1 MKLISLF
8 TLFFLSVSLNAQA
21 QGKMYKLR
29 YVVEQND
36 TLNRIIGRFVYPNS
50 VITKN
55 TPMTQKTLEEN
66 GHVKN
71 WKALVPG
78 TLLDLYIAQEYLD
91 MDKYRKYNEQLEKSL
106 ARLNNG
112 AYETEN
118 AIGKHVPRGLKSSI
132 FYLASY
138 GRFTQSYPQD
148 VEFEFYQN
156 SPITLGSSFSY
167 YPKDTLWSFAGSA
180 YFSYLLATSNNL
192 NDADVDVPA
201 EIGLNFYP
209 EYRFAKYNFTG
220 YFGLDYER
228 FSTFNIGGLENDQ
241 EEILLDQNSVVYGTI
256 GVSKLVNVFSVPFF
270 TKLSFSH
277 SLASSIDPN
286 SKGSKDSTP
295 YTGYKVLW
303 YVNKK
308 FTDRLY
314 LHTLFK
320 YHRMDGP
327 SELTTLRLG
336 LGLGYILQ

>member
-1 MKLISLF
+1 MKLICLLSLI
-8 TLFFLSVSLNAQA
+8 LSSVSFSAQA
-21 QGKMYKLR
+21 QSKMYKLK

-36 TLNRIIGRFVYPNS
+36 NLNRIIGRFVYPNS

-55 TPMTQKTLEEN
+55 TPMTQKTFEEN
-66 GHVKN
+66 SHVKN
-71 WKALVPG
+71 WNALVPG
-78 TLLDLYIAQEYLD
+78 TLLDLYIDQEYLD
-91 MDKYRKYNEQLEKSL
+91 VEKYKKYNEQLERSL
-106 ARLNNG
+106 ARLNSG

-118 AIGKHVPRGLKSSI
+118 AIGKHVPTGLKSSL

-167 YPKDTLWSFAGSA
+167 YPKDSLWSFTGSA

-209 EYRFAKYNFTG
+209 EYRFVKYNFTG
-220 YFGLDYER
+220 YFGLDYEK
-228 FSTFNIGGLENDQ
+228 FSTFNIGGLENATQ
-241 EEILLDQNSVVYGTI
+241 EILLDQNSVIYGTI
-256 GVSKLVNVFSVPFF
+256 GVSKLINVFNTPFF

-277 SLASSIDPN
+277 SLSSTISPN
-286 SKGSKDSTP
+286 SKGSQDSTP
-295 YTGYKVLW
+295 YTGYKFLW
-303 YVNKK
+303 YVNRK
-308 FTDRLY
+308 FNNRLY

-320 YHRMDGP
+320 YHKMNGP

-336 LGLGYILQ
+336 LGFGFILQ